1 MVWQEESFVTADKLR
16 DLDGFHHLPRELLM
30 YPTFD
35 LENPDFIRFVLKEE
49 DGTYDPGEFWL
60 VAVDVMNKAV
70 KSSVLYVKGCGDCSS
85 EEAELFERKIRY
97 FEPFLPVGFF

>member
-1 MVWQEESFVTADKLR
+1 MDFI
-16 DLDGFHHLPRELLM
+16 LPRELLM

-49 DGTYDPGEFWL
+49 DGAYDPGEFWL